1 MPTKKLKKELRK
13 KYESTPKITLDE
25 WEEAM
30 IADHSYD
37 DIDYL
42 NQANREVQKKIDYW
56 NNYNATSWL
65 GKWYKQIQLDRLK
78 RKLFHYKDKCTT
90 K

>member
-1 MPTKKLKKELRK
+1 MPTKKKKKELRK
-13 KYESTPKITLDE
+13 KYDETPKISLDD

-30 IADHSYD
+30 RGEYSYD

-42 NQANREVQKKIDYW
+42 NEANKEVLDELQHWENHKPS
-56 NNYNATSWL
+56 SWL
-65 GKWYKQIQLDRLK
+65 GSWYKQIQVDKLK
-78 RKLFHYKDKCTT
+78 KKVKYYQKKYT